1 MEARIPPDQGRA
13 ADLWDR
19 MIGAD
24 GHAWLRRLIAAAGTE
39 GVGSYAGRAPWV
51 TESSPLPG
59 DELTALVEAVDDV
72 RASMLRWMAGVRPD
86 RQPGPATP
94 GPPARGRL
102 HVGLRRHV
110 QRGPQPDRLAVGGR
124 ARRDLARGTADR
136 GPAHRPAVAG
146 GRGAGGRTRSS
157 RTPSAAGAGP
167 RRSLGPDQALTGT
180 TRATCMPSATEPV
193 MVPSCLTPPSSP
205 NTLSDSSDSR
215 VMLLTLCS

>member
-1 MEARIPPDQGRA
+1 MPCARPEPRVEDRVPPDQGRA

-39 GVGSYAGRAPWV
+39 GVGSYAGRASWV

-72 RASMLRWMAGVRPD
+72 RASMLRWMAGFDLIVS
-86 RQPGPATP
+86 PALPQP
-94 GPPARGRL
+94 GPPARRRL

-110 QRGPQPDRLAVGGR
+110 QRGPQPDGLAVGGR

-146 GRGAGGRTRSS
+146 GRGAGGRTGR
-157 RTPSAAGAGP
+157 RGRP
-167 RRSLGPDQALTGT
+167 RRLAPSRGAPGALI
-180 TRATCMPSATEPV
+180 R
-193 MVPSCLTPPSSP
+193 
-205 NTLSDSSDSR
+205 R
-215 VMLLTLCS
+215 